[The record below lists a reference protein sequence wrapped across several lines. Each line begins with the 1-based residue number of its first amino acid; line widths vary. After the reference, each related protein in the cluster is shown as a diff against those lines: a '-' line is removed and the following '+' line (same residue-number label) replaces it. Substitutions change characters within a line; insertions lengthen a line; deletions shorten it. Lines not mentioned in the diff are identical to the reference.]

1 MIIVKYI
8 YAYIL
13 IHSIDLWIKSLICD
27 VMRRKVCTGHARW
40 PFLAHPTLKAIF
52 AESHAE
58 LWLTVSSRR
67 ESCNFQGHNDQCW
80 SMHSTFTPCSDIQ
93 LAYCYSQISLIA
105 GVKEPQRVSRCRV
118 CRRHFDARWQYCICF
133 DGWEAQSEWS
143 SRCHQVIESSHD
155 FGFLFAEAWKASSI
169 SPRPPLADA
178 FPYFLPYASY
188 HEASAFLSWNREKE
202 SNAVAIDR
210 RLIERQKFHWMHWQT
225 DGQMMQRYV
234 YRWNWIWREIELDN

>member
-27 VMRRKVCTGHARW
+27 VMRRKVYTGHARW

-67 ESCNFQGHNDQCW
+67 ETCNFQGHNGQCW
-80 SMHSTFTPCSDIQ
+80 SMHATFTPCSDIQ

-118 CRRHFDARWQYCICF
+118 CRGHFDARWQYRICF

-143 SRCHQVIESSHD
+143 SRCHQNQNHRI
-155 FGFLFAEAWKASSI
+155 
-169 SPRPPLADA
+169 
-178 FPYFLPYASY
+178 
-188 HEASAFLSWNREKE
+188 LSWLWVFICWGVEGILHFSEATLGCCLSILPALCQLPWSKCISQLKQGKRIKC
-202 SNAVAIDR
+202 SS
-210 RLIERQKFHWMHWQT
+210 
-225 DGQMMQRYV
+225 
-234 YRWNWIWREIELDN
+234 YR